1 MRRAEPVTRRAV
13 ACARWAGIALLM
25 ATAPAVAFEFD
36 SEKNSYPVSEFVIE
50 YGLDHPDHPPVH
62 EVLDLEVGLRATER
76 GFVAPRPVDT
86 TYRMKLHSLPPN
98 ARFFPSALEHIT
110 WYIVLSYSRSGIDG
124 VFVTVPE
131 IEPGTGRDLRDNGNT
146 KLRLRIWTGHS
157 ADGARFDRPRLPQF
171 VARAEGSS
179 SLPRA
184 RNALVAHTMI
194 PAPKNTHR
202 NPKPIRPAM
211 LSAPRAQRS
220 PRPKIVSRNT

>member
-36 SEKNSYPVSEFVIE
+36 SEKNSYPVSEFVVE
-50 YGLDHPDHPPVH
+50 YGLAHPDHPAVQ

-146 KLRLRIWTGHS
+146 KLRLRIWTGRS
-157 ADGARFDRPRLPQF
+157 ADGARFDPPSVDERSDHPAHEWIRLDA
-171 VARAEGSS
+171 VDASR
-179 SLPRA
+179 
-184 RNALVAHTMI
+184 
-194 PAPKNTHR
+194 
-202 NPKPIRPAM
+202 IRVPG
-211 LSAPRAQRS
+211 
-220 PRPKIVSRNT
+220 